1 MKRMLQAVLFSGL
14 IAAGSALAQSYEA
27 HGVVKKVDPA
37 KGTVTLKH
45 EAIKSL
51 NWPGMTMDFPV
62 KEKSLISSLKPEQAV
77 KFELQQEKGR
87 YVITHIKSDAHADMP
102 MGSQGGA
109 ADAHG
114 HGHGM

>member
-1 MKRMLQAVLFSGL
+1 MKRMVQAVLLSGL
-14 IAAGSALAQSYEA
+14 IAAGSAFAQSYEG

-62 KEKSLISSLKPEQAV
+62 KERAVLSNLKPEQAV
-77 KFELQQEKGR
+77 KFELQQEKGGR
-87 YVITHIKSDAHADMP
+87 YVITRI
-102 MGSQGGA
+102 Q
-109 ADAHG
+109 
-114 HGHGM
+114 